1 MKKIL
6 LLVFAMLHLNNL
18 VQGQNVL
25 ACAGTNQYASVIQ
38 QSYTLGEPFVSEN
51 IVGSFEHSNGFQ
63 QPEIPIFNL
72 KMFIQGFYLGGGVM
86 SPVVDP
92 VNWPLLSD
100 TISIS
105 FIKTD
110 LSTAPVFQKKILL
123 KTNGL
128 SSTFLPT
135 ALFGHPYYL
144 KINHRNSV
152 ETWSKLPISL
162 STVNNFD
169 LTTP

>member
-1 MKKIL
+1 
-6 LLVFAMLHLNNL
+6 
-18 VQGQNVL
+18 VQGQNVM
-25 ACAGTNQYASVIQ
+25 ASAGTNQSSSGIQ

-51 IVGSFEHSNGFQ
+51 IVGTIDHSKGFQ
-63 QPEIPIFNL
+63 QPEIPVFNL
-72 KMFIQGFYLGGGVM
+72 RMFIQGFYLGGGVM
-86 SPVVDP
+86 TSVVDP
-92 VNWPLLSD
+92 VNWPLLTD

-110 LSTAPVFQKKILL
+110 LSTTPVFQKKILL
-123 KTNGL
+123 KTNGW
-128 SSTFLPT
+128 SSTYLPT

-144 KINHRNSV
+144 RINHRNSI

-162 STVNNFD
+162 STVNKFD